1 MKKLLGKPLEGNADS
16 GGELDEGLNTELRDL
31 YSFMELN
38 LLIAQVITAE
48 EVGWLVV
55 TAMPS
60 LLEVGFMA
68 VGLKEVED
76 GRWLVVGQQDKR
88 PLDATVAQ
96 EMASLLADGLADR
109 SFDIIGS
116 LLLADL
122 PEASGRVPEPLT
134 KLGLKSV
141 LVVPVRTIASR
152 FGVMMVGSKAVE
164 KYTSKQRLL
173 IGTVANHTAVALEN
187 ASLIRQPREAEERYR
202 AIFEQAADSIML
214 IDVETGA
221 LVEFNDRAHESLG
234 YTREEFEKLK
244 IPDFEVIESAD
255 EVANH
260 IEKIIKE
267 VGDTFETKHRTKGG
281 DIRDIQVSSR
291 AISIGGRDFVQSIW
305 RDITERRRMEEALRE
320 SEERYRELAD
330 SITDVFF
337 AMDKDLIYTYWNQ
350 ASEELTGISAT
361 DALGKRLYDL
371 FPNAE
376 MTRRAEEVYLTVLR
390 TKQPQHFTIEY
401 ELGGKDYVFEIS
413 AYPTE
418 DGLSVFTRD
427 ITERKLAEEAL
438 RESEARY
445 RDIASS
451 IPGLVYQFLLK
462 KDGSISIPFMS
473 ESPHTIYS
481 MTAEEIEADPSL
493 VFSMVVPEDL
503 DLINRAIAKSAR
515 TMKAGGVEFR
525 IKTKSGETRWV
536 RDIYRPH
543 LLPNGSIVWNGVIL
557 NITEHKLAEEALQ
570 QRNRELSAL
579 NTIAQSLSQ
588 SMRLDE
594 VLQVALDRVLQTM
607 NLPRGGIW
615 LLDEDTGELDLAIH
629 TGAGEEFTQTVR
641 RLPLGVSITGKVA
654 ATGKTVVTTN
664 LPEDER
670 LAPGLKRV
678 VELEKLR
685 SLISVALQSKGKT
698 LGVINLIS
706 YSHRCFARDDIELL
720 ETIGNE
726 IAVAIES
733 AQLFEKL
740 SSLSITDELTGLYN
754 RRHFYEV
761 LETEMYRTERY
772 GRPFS
777 LVVLDLDGF
786 KEYNDRFGH
795 TNGDAVLRSLAQT
808 LKSALRKADMAFRY
822 GGDEFAIILPAT
834 DADRAKKIMGRVRL
848 KWLQMTKAQHF
859 ILETPLG
866 FSAGIAQ
873 YPENAETADG
883 LVFLADTALCHA
895 KIRGGYACR
904 LVSDL
909 GILSP
914 DVLHAATMDQVSAL
928 AATVDARDPYTY
940 GHSRRVAAISETLGK
955 AIGLS
960 KRELA
965 DLHVTALLHD
975 IGKVGIPD
983 SILTKPGKPT
993 EDEWELI
1000 KKHSAEGARIVGYV
1014 KGLSVLVPTVLHHHE
1029 RYDGTGY
1036 PGGLKGEDIPLTAR
1050 IISIADAYD
1059 TMSTPRLYRDVMSHD
1074 EALEELR
1081 RHSGTQFDPELV
1093 KTLCQA
1099 MNEAIKDD

>member
-76 GRWLVVGQQDKR
+76 GSWLVVGQQDKR

-96 EMASLLADGLADR
+96 EMSLLLADGLADR

-116 LLLADL
+116 LLLADF

-152 FGVMMVGSKAVE
+152 FGVMMVGSKTVE

-187 ASLIRQPREAEERYR
+187 ASLIRRPREAEERYR
-202 AIFEQAADSIML
+202 AIFEQAADSIVL
-214 IDVETGA
+214 VDAETGA

-260 IEKIIKE
+260 IEKIIRE
-267 VGDTFETKHRTKGG
+267 GADTFETKHRTKGG
-281 DIRDIQVSSR
+281 DIRDIQLSSR
-291 AISIGGRDFVQSIW
+291 AMSIGGRDFVQSIW
-305 RDITERRRMEEALRE
+305 RDITDRKRMEQAL
-320 SEERYRELAD
+320 
-330 SITDVFF
+330 
-337 AMDKDLIYTYWNQ
+337 
-350 ASEELTGISAT
+350 
-361 DALGKRLYDL
+361 
-371 FPNAE
+371 
-376 MTRRAEEVYLTVLR
+376 
-390 TKQPQHFTIEY
+390 H
-401 ELGGKDYVFEIS
+401 
-413 AYPTE
+413 
-418 DGLSVFTRD
+418 
-427 ITERKLAEEAL
+427 
-438 RESEARY
+438 ESEARY

-493 VFSMVVPEDL
+493 AFSMVVPEDL

-543 LLPNGSIVWNGVIL
+543 LLPDGSIVWNGVIL

-641 RLPLGVSITGKVA
+641 KLPLGVSITGKVA

-726 IAVAIES
+726 IAVAIEN

-740 SSLSITDELTGLYN
+740 SKLSITDELTGLYN

-772 GRPFS
+772 GRSFS
-777 LVVLDLDGF
+777 LIMLDLDGF

-795 TNGDAVLRSLAQT
+795 TNGDAVLRSLAQM
-808 LKSALRKADMAFRY
+808 LESALRKADMAFRY

-834 DADRAKKIMGRVRL
+834 DADRAKKLMGRVRL

-895 KIRGGYACR
+895 KRRGGYACR

-1014 KGLSVLVPTVLHHHE
+1014 KGLSMLVPTVLHHHE

-1093 KTLCQA
+1093 KALCQA